1 MLYDV
6 IGKISIVLGLITVG
20 LIFLT
25 LFLGAFLLK
34 KNRFVFPKVM
44 LFTID
49 TLYLQLMK
57 IAKLFGMGPHIV
69 DQIGIE
75 IRNHLN
81 NKKFMNIKGKDRI
94 LVVPQC
100 LRSVKCPARLDSSV
114 GIACKDCGLCVIK
127 ELKAEADRLGYG
139 FYIVPG
145 GRFVERIVKKI
156 RPRAALGV
164 ACFKD
169 LNMGMHELSKAKCL
183 VVGVPLI
190 KDGCVETNVNINQLL
205 SLMKLGIE
213 QGAGDIQKGCS
224 PELGLKDAKS

>member
-1 MLYDV
+1 MLYEV
-6 IGKISIVLGLITVG
+6 IGKISLVLGLMTVG

-49 TLYLQLMK
+49 TLYFQLMK

-81 NKKFMNIKGKDRI
+81 NKKFMDIKGKDRI

-114 GIACKDCGLCVIK
+114 GITCKDCGLCVIK

-183 VVGVPLI
+183 VVGVPLM
-190 KDGCVETNVNINQLL
+190 KDGCVETNVNIDKLL
-205 SLMKLGIE
+205 SIMKLGIE
-213 QGAGDIQKGCS
+213 KGTGDIQKGCS